1 MKLANLLLALIFASL
16 VYGQESISSA
26 YLTSQ
31 ENANWITKLSSTKPL
46 DSQLQLIKQ
55 KITTDSIYTYG
66 ISGNPCRVGISQ
78 LKTKV
83 NTKVRKAN
91 CDCKILFVL
100 STKKNNFIPLDIK
113 HSNTS
118 DILKLIKSKNI
129 DQITILD
136 QGKNTA
142 IYGTKGKCGVVILSS
157 KNTKLQK
164 RIKTLL

>member
-1 MKLANLLLALIFASL
+1 
-16 VYGQESISSA
+16 
-26 YLTSQ
+26 
-31 ENANWITKLSSTKPL
+31 
-46 DSQLQLIKQ
+46 
-55 KITTDSIYTYG
+55 
-66 ISGNPCRVGISQ
+66 
-78 LKTKV
+78 
-83 NTKVRKAN
+83 
-91 CDCKILFVL
+91 LFVL

-157 KNTKLQK
+157 KNAKLQK